1 MVRRVEHSREFLIS
15 VLREMIFYRRFEERV
30 LSAYTRQKFSGF
42 CHLHIGQ
49 EGLCVG
55 VQRALQAT
63 DYMITGYRSH
73 TQAMA
78 KGIPAQAV
86 LDELFGK
93 VTGCSRGKG
102 GSMHMFSSEKR
113 FFGGHGIVGGQA
125 PLAVGMAWK
134 VRYVGDEDIVV
145 CYLGDGAMNQG
156 QVYEALN
163 MAGLW
168 QLPVL
173 FIIENNLYGMGTHIA
188 RTTTVGATELYKRA
202 LAFDM
207 DHSQVNGQDV
217 LVTYEHLQSVVEKV
231 RKGSK
236 PHLLEALTYRYRGH
250 SVSDPGLYRS
260 REEVRGYQEQR
271 DPIKNLVAHLKE
283 CKIADESEIKEWDQA
298 AKAQLK
304 ELEATAD
311 GAPEPS
317 LEEAEEHVWASP
329 LTQQGG

>member
-207 DHSQVNGQDV
+207 DHSQVDGQDV

-260 REEVRGYQEQR
+260 KEEVRGYQEQR
-271 DPIKNLVAHLKE
+271 DPIKKLVAHLKE

-304 ELEATAD
+304 ELEAAAD

-317 LEEAEEHVWASP
+317 LEEAEEHVWSSP